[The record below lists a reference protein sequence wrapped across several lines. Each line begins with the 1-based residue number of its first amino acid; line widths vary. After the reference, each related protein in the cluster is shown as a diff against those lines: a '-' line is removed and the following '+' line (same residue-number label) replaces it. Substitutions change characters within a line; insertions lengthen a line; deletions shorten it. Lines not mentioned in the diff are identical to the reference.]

1 MTKSILR
8 GPTISFHFNTA
19 VEAVAFWKN
28 SKAKNGVSK
37 WLNAK
42 DRTVTLSLFKWK
54 PEA

>member
-19 VEAVAFWKN
+19 VEAVALWKN

-42 DRTVTLSLFKWK
+42 DRTVTLSLFN
-54 PEA
+54 